1 MVYNLFD
8 NDFLG
13 GYLLTQKLKKMV
25 RIINYKQRDK
35 EDGTS
40 FFVLELQGGIEM
52 VKSKETGN
60 FYATAKRA
68 FLPSTFD
75 EQTCSAL
82 IGTEMDGRIHREVCE
97 PFSYVIKETG
107 EEVTLS
113 HRWVYTSKE
122 AVKPNEAV
130 NSQKAPVKYEHGVTA
145 NSDVFS
151 KNGIL
156 EPAM

>member
-1 MVYNLFD
+1 MWYC
-8 NDFLG
+8 
-13 GYLLTQKLKKMV
+13 LTQKLKKMV
-25 RIINYKQRDK
+25 RIINYKERDK

-52 VKSKETGN
+52 VQSKETGN

-68 FLPSTFD
+68 FIPSTFD

-82 IGTEMDGRIHREVCE
+82 IGTEMSGSISKESCE
-97 PFSYVIKETG
+97 PFSYIVKETG
-107 EEVTLS
+107 EEITLS
-113 HRWVYTSKE
+113 HRWVYVSE
-122 AVKPNEAV
+122 GAAKPRQEQNV
-130 NSQKAPVKYEHGVTA
+130 IA

-156 EPAM
+156 ESAT

>member
-1 MVYNLFD
+1 
-8 NDFLG
+8 
-13 GYLLTQKLKKMV
+13 MV
-25 RIINYKQRDK
+25 RIINYKERQK

-52 VKSKETGN
+52 VISKTTGK

-68 FLPSTFD
+68 FIPSTFD

-82 IGTEMDGRIHREVCE
+82 IGTEMPGKIIKEDCE
-97 PFSYVIKETG
+97 PFNYVIKETG
-107 EEVTLS
+107 EEIVLS
-113 HRWVYTSKE
+113 HTWVYVTEEIPEVKE
-122 AVKPNEAV
+122 RPGEELNVI
-130 NSQKAPVKYEHGVTA
+130 A